1 MELFLLIVA
10 IVQLAVADLI
20 VNNSQPNYEYDVNRN
35 GYVPFHNPNIV
46 NLRPLYANIP
56 LQYQDFANRT
66 LAKQPHGVCQKE
78 VPLVFFYIN
87 FHNFFSSFSLWLLPK
102 FFLFFSV
109 ISLPSWKKYHSKF
122 NILFRTSSLLE
133 TGATAPRGNGV
144 NQFKIKLFLWT
155 ENHHNFIWFNFF
167 FFVSFY
173 QSNPTLSRI
182 TVCCQGYQ
190 RNAHIF
196 RKCDP
201 ICENECINGICYSP
215 NECICY
221 PNHLKNL
228 AGYCVPTCPIG
239 ALNSQIL
246 LEIMRKNCVY
256 SVI

>member
-1 MELFLLIVA
+1 MKLFLLIVA

-155 ENHHNFIWFNFF
+155 KNHHNFIWFNFF
-167 FFVSFY
+167 FSFHFI
-173 QSNPTLSRI
+173 SRI
-182 TVCCQGYQ
+182 QHWVVLQCVVKAI
-190 RNAHIF
+190 NA
-196 RKCDP
+196 
-201 ICENECINGICYSP
+201 
-215 NECICY
+215 
-221 PNHLKNL
+221 
-228 AGYCVPTCPIG
+228 
-239 ALNSQIL
+239 
-246 LEIMRKNCVY
+246 MRTY
-256 SVI
+256 SVNVIRFVKTNVSTEFVTHQMNVFAIQITWRIWPDIVCQLVQLVR